1 MDRDDRIKDEKIM
14 MTMIIIKLLMMIQAR
29 REKQCDDGK
38 TAAMGALEC
47 SGEEVGPTII
57 IFICQILLYLLSSP
71 PSLSDDRV
79 KWEETL
85 TRIAA
90 SLAH

>member
-14 MTMIIIKLLMMIQAR
+14 MTMIIIKLMMIQAR

-47 SGEEVGPTII
+47 SGEEVGPE
-57 IFICQILLYLLSSP
+57 L
-71 PSLSDDRV
+71 SLSLSA
-79 KWEETL
+79 KYFYTYCHHHHHCL
-85 TRIAA
+85 MIG
-90 SLAH
+90 